1 MKQISFL
8 HTADLH
14 LDLPLSSLGNEEK
27 AQQRRSEIENSLD
40 RIAAIIQE
48 EKINLL
54 IISGD
59 LFEDKY
65 VKGTTVTK
73 LKNMFSELYDT
84 EIVIAPGNHDP
95 IGHKSCY
102 KTTLWGNNVHI
113 LEDSRKVVHLKKY
126 NTCIYSLG
134 VRDNLRWDYGQIQDM
149 DITGDRFNILVFH
162 GTVDM
167 PFEEGNYNPITSKE
181 LLSLNMDYVA
191 LGHMH
196 CYSEYRNEETIM
208 INPGS
213 PEPLGFDEE
222 GEHGCVKG
230 VISIGED
237 CRKHTDIQYIP
248 LALRHYHNI
257 HINIGECRSDVEALE
272 RIEEHLRQGWAGKDL
287 YSIALTGFTH
297 KSYSPNLA
305 YIHRKLEKTLFFVKL
320 KNLTAFRLDYE
331 PYLEDPG
338 LKGEFVRRI
347 LDRLEHENS
356 QEKQET
362 LFLAM
367 QYGLQALEN
376 ERVD

>member
-1 MKQISFL
+1 
-8 HTADLH
+8 
-14 LDLPLSSLGNEEK
+14 LPFSSLGSDEK
-27 AQQRRSEIENSLD
+27 AQLRRSEVESSLD
-40 RIAAIIQE
+40 RMARKIQE

-65 VKGTTVTK
+65 VRSTTVTK
-73 LKNMFSELYDT
+73 LKNVFSELYET

-95 IGHKSCY
+95 ITEKSCY
-102 KTTLWGNNVHI
+102 KNTFWGNNVHI
-113 LEDSRKVVHLKKY
+113 LEDSRKVLHLEKY

-134 VRDNLRWDYGQIQDM
+134 VKNNLRLDYGEILDM
-149 DITGDRFNILVFH
+149 NIPEDRFNLLVFH

-167 PFEEGNYNPITSKE
+167 PFGEDNYNSITSKE
-181 LLSLNMDYVA
+181 LLALNMDYVA

-196 CYSEYRNEETIM
+196 CYCKYGNEKTTM

-230 VISIGED
+230 VISISED
-237 CRKHTDIQYIP
+237 NGKHAEIQYIP

-257 HINIGECRSDVEALE
+257 QVNISDCTSDAETVE
-272 RIEEHLRQGWAGKDL
+272 RIEEYLRQGRNSRDL
-287 YSIALTGFTH
+287 YSIALSGFT
-297 KSYSPNLA
+297 SRGYSPDLA
-305 YIHRKLEKTLFFVKL
+305 YIHGRLAKELFFVKL
-320 KNLTAFRLDYE
+320 KNLTSVRLDYE
-331 PYLEDPG
+331 QFLEDPG
-338 LKGEFVRRI
+338 IKGAFIRRI
-347 LDRLEHENS
+347 LDRLDMES
-356 QEKQET
+356 SAEKRET